1 VSDEDDREPAA
12 EGAAAPRKQRL
23 LLHVGLFLGTFLTTT
38 ATGALHAHGSW
49 TPSLSDI
56 APISDGLSYSLPLML
71 ILLCHE
77 LGHYFAARRHGVDA
91 SLPFFIPLPPGFG
104 LGTLGAVIGMRD
116 VATDRKKLI
125 DVGAAGPIAGLIV
138 AIPVIVIGLKL
149 SRVEALA
156 GFGFQ
161 EGNSLLYALL
171 KRLVTGMWLPD
182 GQRDVII
189 HPMAFA
195 GWAGLLITMINLLP
209 IGQLDGGH
217 IASAYFGNGY
227 NRFAQR
233 LHRLLPLGAL
243 AVVIW
248 AYFTLQRE
256 AGGAWNPNAG
266 IGFAVE
272 AASPW
277 VIWYAMISL
286 MRLLSPGDYHPAVD
300 DKPLPRSRRGLFWL
314 MVVVFAAVFM
324 PVPSRVTLVGLEAR
338 LRAEEQKQRQVQ
350 AQQDAE
356 RKQQPPPPARA
367 PTALPPIPP
376 PSPSQP

>member
-1 VSDEDDREPAA
+1 MSDDDDR
-12 EGAAAPRKQRL
+12 GQAAADAAPPRKQRL
-23 LLHVGLFLGTFLTTT
+23 LLHVGLFLATFLTTT
-38 ATGALHAHGSW
+38 ATGALHEHGSW
-49 TPSLSDI
+49 TPSLANI

-125 DVGAAGPIAGLIV
+125 DVGAAGP
-138 AIPVIVIGLKL
+138 
-149 SRVEALA
+149 LA
-156 GFGFQ
+156 GIDRRDPDHRHRAEAF
-161 EGNSLLYALL
+161 EGGGRWSASGSRRGTRCSTPLL
-171 KRLVTGMWLPD
+171 KRLVTGAWLPD

-195 GWAGLLITMINLLP
+195 GWAGLLVTMINLLP

-217 IASAYFGNGY
+217 IASAYFGNRY

-256 AGGAWNPNAG
+256 AGSAWNPNAG
-266 IGFAVE
+266 GRLRGRGRQSVGDLVRDGVADAAAV
-272 AASPW
+272 A
-277 VIWYAMISL
+277 
-286 MRLLSPGDYHPAVD
+286 RRLSPAGRRQAAAAQPSRAVLGDGGRV
-300 DKPLPRSRRGLFWL
+300 RRG
-314 MVVVFAAVFM
+314 VHAGPQPRHAGGARGGATGRGAEAKAAARTTESAAEGAAESQAAA
-324 PVPSRVTLVGLEAR
+324 PRRYAPAQPS
-338 LRAEEQKQRQVQ
+338 
-350 AQQDAE
+350 
-356 RKQQPPPPARA
+356 
-367 PTALPPIPP
+367 
-376 PSPSQP
+376 SP

>member
-1 VSDEDDREPAA
+1 MSEDEGQAT
-12 EGAAAPRKQRL
+12 GAAQPARKHRL
-23 LLHVGLFLGTFLTTT
+23 MLHVGLFLATFLTTT
-38 ATGALHAHGSW
+38 ATGALHKHGLW
-49 TPSLSDI
+49 TPSLANI

-125 DVGAAGPIAGLIV
+125 DVGAAGPLAGLIV
-138 AIPVIVIGLKL
+138 AIPIIVIGLKL
-149 SRVEALA
+149 SKVEALV
-156 GFGFQ
+156 GVGVQ
-161 EGNSLLYALL
+161 EGNSLLYAVL
-171 KRLVTGMWLPD
+171 KRLVTGAWLPD

-189 HPMAFA
+189 HPMVFA
-195 GWAGLLITMINLLP
+195 GWAGLLVTMINLLP

-217 IASAYFGNGY
+217 IASAYFGNRY

-256 AGGAWNPNAG
+256 AGGAWNPNLG
-266 IGFAVE
+266 VRFAVE

-277 VIWYAMISL
+277 VIWYVMVSL
-286 MRLLSPGDYHPAVD
+286 MRLLSPGDYHPPVD
-300 DKPLPRSRRGLFWL
+300 DKPLPRSRRGLFWV
-314 MVVVFAAVFM
+314 MVAVFAAVFM
-324 PVPSRVTLVGLEAR
+324 PVPNRVTLVGLEAG
-338 LRAEEQKQRQVQ
+338 LRAEEQMQKQLQEQ
-350 AQQDAE
+350 QKAQQ
-356 RKQQPPPPARA
+356 KPPQ
-367 PTALPPIPP
+367 
-376 PSPSQP
+376 PSPVPAPQSPAPQPKSP